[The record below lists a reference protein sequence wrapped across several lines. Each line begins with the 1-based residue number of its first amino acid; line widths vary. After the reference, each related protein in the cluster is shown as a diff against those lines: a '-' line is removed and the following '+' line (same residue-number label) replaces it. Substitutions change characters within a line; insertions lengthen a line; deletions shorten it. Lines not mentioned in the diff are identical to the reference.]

1 MPKKPSEKVVTYRIE
16 FQESERQILKDFVT
30 GQNVGEVSQLFEGI
44 DKLFTFENL
53 YIGATI
59 FEIITGKEILF
70 GTPNDLTDLLGQLK
84 DASQTILSEGNAAAV
99 DLVGIATDP
108 TTYTSAT
115 IRGLRE
121 IFGLN

>member
-16 FQESERQILKDFVT
+16 FQESERQILKDYVT

-53 YIGATI
+53 YIGATL

-84 DASQTILSEGNAAAV
+84 DASQTILSEGNAAGV
-99 DLVGIATDP
+99 DIVGIATDP
-108 TTYTSAT
+108 RTYTSAT